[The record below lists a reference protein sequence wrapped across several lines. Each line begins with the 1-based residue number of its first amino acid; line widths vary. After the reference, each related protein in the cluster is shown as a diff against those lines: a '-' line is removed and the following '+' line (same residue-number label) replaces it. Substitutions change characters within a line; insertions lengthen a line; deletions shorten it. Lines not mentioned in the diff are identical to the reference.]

1 MLLLLNLRTIHLV
14 DNVLMDELLSLLCLE
29 LLQKG
34 NKMLATAYEAFIL
47 VKMCGLN
54 YDSIH
59 ACTNGCVFF
68 WGTLIN
74 HKFVQNVISINLWI
88 G

>member
-1 MLLLLNLRTIHLV
+1 
-14 DNVLMDELLSLLCLE
+14 MDELLSLLCLE
-29 LLQKG
+29 LQKW
-34 NKMLATAYEAFIL
+34 NKMLATTYEALIL
-47 VKMCGLN
+47 MKTCGLS

-68 WGTLIN
+68 WSTLSN
-74 HKFVQNVISINLWI
+74 HKFVQNVISINLWV

>member
-1 MLLLLNLRTIHLV
+1 MLLLLNLKTIHLV
-14 DNVLMDELLSLLCLE
+14 GNVLMDELLSLLCLE

-34 NKMLATAYEAFIL
+34 NKMLATTYEAFIL
-47 VKMCGLN
+47 MKTCGLS
-54 YDSIH
+54 YDSIY

-68 WGTLIN
+68 LAILSN
-74 HKFVQNVISINLWI
+74 HKFVQNVISINLWM

>member
-1 MLLLLNLRTIHLV
+1 MLLLLNLRTIHPV
-14 DNVLMDELLSLLCLE
+14 GNVLMEELLSLLCLE

-34 NKMLATAYEAFIL
+34 NKMLATTYEAFIL
-47 VKMCGLN
+47 VKTCGLS

-59 ACTNGCVFF
+59 ACTNGCVCFLS
-68 WGTLIN
+68 TLSN
-74 HKFVQNVISINLWI
+74 HKFVQIVISINLWM